1 MQLAEK
7 VEQSVTPFLSK
18 LAEKYNGE
26 LYGLDNRFKT
36 EKSALRKILS
46 HIEDDMQEN
55 KDDKEYLNR
64 KVTELKDYL
73 RYTIVLKEENF
84 TDNVNCIL
92 NALKENNYELTDLK
106 NRFNDPFYKDIS
118 SHYFND
124 DIIKI
129 RFVFELQFHTKYTLK
144 AKNITHHLYEI
155 VREFE
160 SDLRELNESIVKN
173 IYEAIRKLYNEI
185 PIPKDIDEI

>member
-1 MQLAEK
+1 M
-7 VEQSVTPFLSK
+7 
-18 LAEKYNGE
+18 
-26 LYGLDNRFKT
+26 
-36 EKSALRKILS
+36 
-46 HIEDDMQEN
+46 H
-55 KDDKEYLNR
+55 
-64 KVTELKDYL
+64 
-73 RYTIVLKEENF
+73 
-84 TDNVNCIL
+84 
-92 NALKENNYELTDLK
+92 
-106 NRFNDPFYKDIS
+106 RFNDPFYKDIS